1 MSVASGKF
9 FDGITSF
16 AGGAPRANGTGN
28 SKVFYRIILFSY
40 QKNLSSHYTQDK
52 CYSLP
57 NKKVNLLWM
66 LI

>member
-28 SKVFYRIILFSY
+28 SKVFYYEFILFFYRKIFLHIAHRTSTILY
-40 QKNLSSHYTQDK
+40 QTKRRI
-52 CYSLP
+52 CYGC
-57 NKKVNLLWM
+57 
-66 LI
+66 